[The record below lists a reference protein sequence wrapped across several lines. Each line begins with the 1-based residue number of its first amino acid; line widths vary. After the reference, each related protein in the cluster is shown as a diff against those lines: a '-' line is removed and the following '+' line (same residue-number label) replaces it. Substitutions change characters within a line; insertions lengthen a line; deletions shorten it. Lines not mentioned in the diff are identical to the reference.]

1 MYKKLL
7 TQTLIYGIGAIAPR
21 IILFIL
27 NPLLIYK
34 IPNEGFAMFTQLYA
48 IISFVNIV
56 LSFGF
61 ETAYFRFSAEEGQE
75 KKTFNT
81 SFWFLFGTS
90 TIFLILCYI
99 FNQPIADYWGYSN
112 NPEYIRWFA
121 LIAFFDTL
129 LVIPFAWLR
138 FNNMPIKYSV
148 VRVIQSVF
156 QAVFTAA
163 LFFWIPESFSKNL
176 GLNHNVDFPFFSNLV
191 GSVLG
196 FILLLPIILKVRF
209 QFVVPIF
216 RRMIKYSFPLM
227 LAGLA
232 FMVNENFDKTIQ
244 RNHISEVEAG
254 AYGGCYKLAVLMT
267 LFVTA
272 YRMGIEPFFFKQMDK
287 GDATKT
293 YAKVAE
299 YFAFFASIVA
309 LGIIANISWLK
320 IMFIPNKSYWI
331 AIDIIPIIVIAN
343 LCFGIYYNF
352 STWYKVTDRTGVGTI
367 ISWLGAGIN
376 IGLNYL
382 ALMYYHS
389 MIGSAW
395 ATFGAYVVM
404 MITSYLLGQKYYP
417 IPYRMKKMSFVL
429 LLLCVFSF
437 VIVKYLDY
445 NIWLSNSLFIVFLA
459 IVLYSEK
466 DMFLSK
472 LRRKKI

>member
-61 ETAYFRFSAEEGQE
+61 ETAYFRFSAEKGEE
-75 KKTFNT
+75 KRTFNT

-90 TIFLILCYI
+90 SIFIILCYL
-99 FNQPIADYWGYSN
+99 FNQPIADYWGYSK

-121 LIAFFDTL
+121 QIAFFDTL

-138 FNNMPIKYSV
+138 FNNMPIKYSL
-148 VRVIQSVF
+148 VRVIQAVF

-163 LFFWIPESFSKNL
+163 LFFWIPVGFSENL
-176 GLNHNVDFPFFSNLV
+176 GLHNNVDYPFFSNLA
-191 GSVLG
+191 GSFLG
-196 FILLLPIILKVRF
+196 FILLLPVIAKVRF
-209 QFVVPIF
+209 QFVLPLF
-216 RRMIKYSFPLM
+216 KRMIKYAFPLM

-232 FMVNENFDKTIQ
+232 FMINENFDKTIQ
-244 RNHISEVEAG
+244 RNHISETEAG

-320 IMFIPNKSYWI
+320 TLFIPNTSYWL
-331 AIDIIPIIVIAN
+331 AIDIIPIIVVAN

-352 STWYKVTDRTGVGTI
+352 STWYKVTDRTGIGTF

-376 IGLNYL
+376 IALNYL

-395 ATFGAYVVM
+395 ATLCAYFVM
-404 MITSYLLGQKYYP
+404 MIVSYLLGQKYFP
-417 IPYRMKKMSFVL
+417 IPYRIGKMTLFLALLTLFSLIIVKILNYNLMYSNL
-429 LLLCVFSF
+429 LLIIFIASVF
-437 VIVKYLDY
+437 
-445 NIWLSNSLFIVFLA
+445 
-459 IVLYSEK
+459 YSEK
-466 DMFLSK
+466 K
-472 LRRKKI
+472 LIFRLIRK

>member
-1 MYKKLL
+1 
-7 TQTLIYGIGAIAPR
+7 
-21 IILFIL
+21 
-27 NPLLIYK
+27 
-34 IPNEGFAMFTQLYA
+34 MFTQLYA

-90 TIFLILCYI
+90 TLFLILCYI
-99 FNQPIADYWGYSN
+99 FNQPIADYWGYLN

-148 VRVIQSVF
+148 VRVVQSVF

-163 LFFWIPESFSKNL
+163 LFFWIPESFSKSL
-176 GLNHNVDFPFFSNLV
+176 GLNHNVDFPFFSNLA
-191 GSVLG
+191 GSILG

-209 QFVVPIF
+209 QFVVPLF

-272 YRMGIEPFFFKQMDK
+272 YRMGIEPFFFKQMNK

-299 YFAFFASIVA
+299 YFAFFAAIVA

-382 ALMYYHS
+382 ALLYYHS

-429 LLLCVFSF
+429 ILLCVFSF
-437 VIVKYLDY
+437 IIVKYLDY
-445 NIWLSNSLFIVFLA
+445 NIWLSNSLFVVFLA

-466 DMFLSK
+466 EMFISK

>member
-7 TQTLIYGIGAIAPR
+7 GQTIIYGVGAIAPR

-34 IPNEGFAMFTQLYA
+34 IPNEGFAIFTQLYA
-48 IISFVNIV
+48 WISFVNII

-61 ETAYFRFSAEEGQE
+61 ETAYFRFSAEEDNE

-81 SFWFLFGTS
+81 SFWFLFSTS
-90 TIFLILCYI
+90 TIFLALCYL
-99 FNQPIADYWGYSN
+99 FNQPIADYAGYHD

-121 LIAFFDTL
+121 LIAFFDNL

-138 FNNMPIKYSV
+138 FHNKPIKYSA
-148 VRVIQSVF
+148 VRIVQSTF

-163 LFFWIPESFSKNL
+163 LFFWIPENILKSM
-176 GLNHNVDFPFFSNLV
+176 GLDQNVDYPFFSNLA
-191 GSVLG
+191 GSALG
-196 FILLLPIILKVRF
+196 FLLLFPIILKVRF
-209 QFVVPIF
+209 QFVTSLF
-216 RRMIKYSFPLM
+216 GRMIKYSFPLM

-232 FMVNENFDKTIQ
+232 FMVNENFDKSIQ
-244 RNHISEVEAG
+244 RNHISDEEAG

-287 GDATKT
+287 GDAKKT
-293 YAKVAE
+293 YANVAE
-299 YFAFFASIVA
+299 YFAFFACAVA

-320 IMFIPNKSYWI
+320 AVFIPNKSYWI

-352 STWYKVTDRTGVGTI
+352 STWYKVTDRTSMGTF

-376 IGLNYL
+376 IALNL
-382 ALMYYHS
+382 VALNYYHS

-395 ATFGAYVVM
+395 ATFGAYVIM
-404 MITSYLLGQKYYP
+404 MIVSYLLGQKYYP
-417 IPYRMKKMSFVL
+417 IPYRMKKMSFFLIL
-429 LLLCVFSF
+429 LGVFSF
-437 VIVKYLDY
+437 IIVKYLNY
-445 NIWLSNSLFIVFLA
+445 NILTSNLLFLIFTGIL
-459 IVLYSEK
+459 IYSEK
-466 DMFLSK
+466 NLILS
-472 LRRKKI
+472 RIRKN

>member
-61 ETAYFRFSAEEGQE
+61 ETAYFRFSAEKGEE

-81 SFWFLFGTS
+81 SFWFLFATS
-90 TIFLILCYI
+90 SMFLILCYI

-148 VRVIQSVF
+148 VRVVQSVF

-163 LFFWIPESFSKNL
+163 LFFWIPESFSKSI
-176 GLNHNVDFPFFSNLV
+176 GLNNNVDFPFFSNLA
-191 GSVLG
+191 GSFLG
-196 FILLLPIILKVRF
+196 VLLLFPIILKARF
-209 QFVVPIF
+209 QFVVSLF
-216 RRMIKYSFPLM
+216 KRMITYSFPLM

-244 RNHISEVEAG
+244 RNHISDIEAG

-320 IMFIPNKSYWI
+320 TLFIPNTSYWI

-352 STWYKVTDRTGVGTI
+352 STWYKVTDRTSMGTI
-367 ISWLGAGIN
+367 ISWTGAGIN
-376 IGLNYL
+376 IGFNYL
-382 ALMYYHS
+382 ALVHYQS

-395 ATFGAYVVM
+395 ATFGAYLVM

-417 IPYRMKKMSFVL
+417 IPYRIKKMTLFLVMMGI
-429 LLLCVFSF
+429 FSF
-437 VIVKYLDY
+437 IIVKYFDY
-445 NIWLSNSLFIVFLA
+445 NVWLSNLLLIIFITSILV
-459 IVLYSEK
+459 SEK
-466 DMFLSK
+466 KMILQLIK
-472 LRRKKI
+472 R

>member
-48 IISFVNIV
+48 IISFVNVV

-61 ETAYFRFSAEEGQE
+61 ETAYFRFSAEKGEE

-90 TIFLILCYI
+90 TVFLILCYI
-99 FNQPIADYWGYSN
+99 FNQQIADYWGYSQH
-112 NPEYIRWFA
+112 PEYIRWFA
-121 LIAFFDTL
+121 QIAFFDTL

-138 FNNMPIKYSV
+138 FNNMPVKYAA

-163 LFFWIPESFSKNL
+163 LFFWIPAGFSKKL
-176 GLNHNVDFPFFSNLV
+176 GLSNNVDFPFFSNLA
-191 GSVLG
+191 GSALGVL
-196 FILLLPIILKVRF
+196 LLLPIILKVRF
-209 QFVVPIF
+209 QFVVPLF

-244 RNHISEVEAG
+244 RSHISEAEAG

-293 YAKVAE
+293 YARVAE

-309 LGIIANISWLK
+309 LGIIANIDWLK
-320 IMFIPNKSYWI
+320 TKFIPNSSYWT
-331 AIDIIPIIVIAN
+331 AIDIIPIIIIAN

-352 STWYKVTDRTGVGTI
+352 STWYKVTDRTSVGTV

-382 ALMYYHS
+382 ALMHYHS

-395 ATFGAYVVM
+395 ATFGAYFAM
-404 MITSYLLGQKYYP
+404 MLLSYLLGQKYYP
-417 IPYRMKKMSFVL
+417 IPYRIKKMMLILVSL
-429 LLLCVFSF
+429 GVFSF
-437 VIVKYLDY
+437 IIVRYFNYNVLYSNLLLVIFVAS
-445 NIWLSNSLFIVFLA
+445 I
-459 IVLYSEK
+459 LYSEK
-466 DMFLSK
+466 K
-472 LRRKKI
+472 LILKLIRR

>member
-1 MYKKLL
+1 
-7 TQTLIYGIGAIAPR
+7 
-21 IILFIL
+21 
-27 NPLLIYK
+27 
-34 IPNEGFAMFTQLYA
+34 MFTQLYA

-90 TIFLILCYI
+90 TLFLILCYI

-148 VRVIQSVF
+148 VRVVQSVF

-163 LFFWIPESFSKNL
+163 LFFWIPESFSKSL
-176 GLNHNVDFPFFSNLV
+176 GLNHNVDFPFFSNLA

-209 QFVVPIF
+209 QFVVPLF

-429 LLLCVFSF
+429 ILLCVFSF
-437 VIVKYLDY
+437 IIVKYLDY
-445 NIWLSNSLFIVFLA
+445 NIWLSNSLFVVFLA

-466 DMFLSK
+466 EMFLSK

>member
-7 TQTLIYGIGAIAPR
+7 GQTIIYGVGAIAPR

-34 IPNEGFAMFTQLYA
+34 IPNEGFATFTQLYA
-48 IISFVNIV
+48 WISFVNII

-61 ETAYFRFSAEEGQE
+61 ETAYFRFSAEEGNE

-81 SFWFLFGTS
+81 SFWFLFSTS
-90 TIFLILCYI
+90 TIFLALCYF
-99 FNQPIADYWGYSN
+99 FNQQLADYAGYHD

-121 LIAFFDTL
+121 LIAFFDNL

-138 FNNMPIKYSV
+138 FHNKPIRYSA
-148 VRVIQSVF
+148 VRIVQAVF

-163 LFFWIPESFSKNL
+163 LFFWIPQSISKSF
-176 GLNHNVDFPFFSNLV
+176 GLDQNVDYPFFSNLA
-191 GSVLG
+191 GSALG
-196 FILLLPIILKVRF
+196 FLLLFPIILKVRF
-209 QFVVPIF
+209 QFITSLF
-216 RRMIKYSFPLM
+216 KRMIKYSFPLM

-232 FMVNENFDKTIQ
+232 FMVNENFDKSIQ
-244 RNHISEVEAG
+244 KGLISDEEAG

-287 GDATKT
+287 GDSKKT

-299 YFAFFASIVA
+299 YFAFFACAVA

-320 IMFIPNKSYWI
+320 SVFIPNKSYWI
-331 AIDIIPIIVIAN
+331 AIDIIPIIVVAN

-352 STWYKVTDRTGVGTI
+352 STWYKVTDRTSVGTI

-376 IGLNYL
+376 IVLNLL
-382 ALMYYHS
+382 ALKYFHS
-389 MIGSAW
+389 MVGSAW
-395 ATFGAYVVM
+395 ATFGAYVIM
-404 MITSYLLGQKYYP
+404 MIVSYLLGQKYYP
-417 IPYRMKKMSFVL
+417 IPYRMKKMSFFL
-429 LLLCVFSF
+429 LLLGVFSLI
-437 VIVKYLDY
+437 IVKYLNY
-445 NIWLSNSLFIVFLA
+445 NILTSNLLFLIFVGILF
-459 IVLYSEK
+459 YSEK
-466 DMFLSK
+466 NMILSK
-472 LRRKKI
+472 IKRN

>member
-1 MYKKLL
+1 
-7 TQTLIYGIGAIAPR
+7 
-21 IILFIL
+21 
-27 NPLLIYK
+27 
-34 IPNEGFAMFTQLYA
+34 MFTQLYA

-61 ETAYFRFSAEEGQE
+61 ETAYFRFSAEKGEE

-81 SFWFLFGTS
+81 SFWFLFATS
-90 TIFLILCYI
+90 SMFLILCYI

-148 VRVIQSVF
+148 VRVVQSVF

-163 LFFWIPESFSKNL
+163 LFFWIPESFSKSI
-176 GLNHNVDFPFFSNLV
+176 GLNNNVDFPFFSNLA
-191 GSVLG
+191 GSFLG
-196 FILLLPIILKVRF
+196 VLLLFPIILKVRF
-209 QFVVPIF
+209 QFVASLF
-216 RRMIKYSFPLM
+216 KRMITYSFPLM

-244 RNHISEVEAG
+244 RNHISDMEAG

-320 IMFIPNKSYWI
+320 TLFIPNTSYWI

-352 STWYKVTDRTGVGTI
+352 STWYKVTDRTSMGTI
-367 ISWLGAGIN
+367 ISWTGAGIN
-376 IGLNYL
+376 IGFNYL
-382 ALMYYHS
+382 ALVHYQS

-395 ATFGAYVVM
+395 ATFGAYLVM

-417 IPYRMKKMSFVL
+417 IPYRIKKMTLFLVMMGI
-429 LLLCVFSF
+429 FSF
-437 VIVKYLDY
+437 IIVKYFNY
-445 NIWLSNSLFIVFLA
+445 NVWLSNLLLIIFIASILV
-459 IVLYSEK
+459 SEK
-466 DMFLSK
+466 KMILQLIK
-472 LRRKKI
+472 R

>member
-1 MYKKLL
+1 
-7 TQTLIYGIGAIAPR
+7 
-21 IILFIL
+21 
-27 NPLLIYK
+27 
-34 IPNEGFAMFTQLYA
+34 MFTQLYA

-61 ETAYFRFSAEEGQE
+61 ETAYFRFSAEKGEE

-81 SFWFLFGTS
+81 SFWFLFATS
-90 TIFLILCYI
+90 SMFLILCYI

-148 VRVIQSVF
+148 VRVVQSVF

-163 LFFWIPESFSKNL
+163 LFFWIPESFSKSI
-176 GLNHNVDFPFFSNLV
+176 GLNNNVDFPFFSNLA
-191 GSVLG
+191 GSFLG
-196 FILLLPIILKVRF
+196 VLLLFPIILKVRF
-209 QFVVPIF
+209 QFVVSLF
-216 RRMIKYSFPLM
+216 KRMITYSFPLM

-244 RNHISEVEAG
+244 RNHISDMEAG

-320 IMFIPNKSYWI
+320 TLFIPNTSYWI

-352 STWYKVTDRTGVGTI
+352 STWYKVTDRTSMGTI
-367 ISWLGAGIN
+367 ISWTGAGIN
-376 IGLNYL
+376 IGFNYL
-382 ALMYYHS
+382 ALVHYQS

-395 ATFGAYVVM
+395 ATFGAYLVM

-417 IPYRMKKMSFVL
+417 IPYRIKKMTLFLVML
-429 LLLCVFSF
+429 GIFSF
-437 VIVKYLDY
+437 IIVKYFDY
-445 NIWLSNSLFIVFLA
+445 NVWLSNLLLIIFIASILV
-459 IVLYSEK
+459 SEK
-466 DMFLSK
+466 KMILQLIK
-472 LRRKKI
+472 R

>member
-7 TQTLIYGIGAIAPR
+7 GQTLIYGIGAIAPR

-34 IPNEGFAMFTQLYA
+34 IPNEGFAVFTQLYA
-48 IISFVNIV
+48 LISFVNII

-61 ETAYFRFSAEEGQE
+61 ETAYFRFSAEKGQE

-81 SFWFLFGTS
+81 SFWFLFATS
-90 TIFLILCYI
+90 SLFLILCYI
-99 FNQPIADYWGYSN
+99 FNQPIADYWGYHN

-121 LIAFFDTL
+121 LIAFFDNL

-138 FNNMPIKYSV
+138 FNNMPIKYSA
-148 VRVIQSVF
+148 VRVTQSVF
-156 QAVFTAA
+156 QALFTAA
-163 LFFWIPESFSKNL
+163 LFFWIPESFSKSI
-176 GLNHNVDFPFFSNLV
+176 GLDENVDYPFFSNLA
-191 GSVLG
+191 GSGLG
-196 FILLLPIILKVRF
+196 VLLLFPIILKVRF
-209 QFVVPIF
+209 QFVF
-216 RRMIKYSFPLM
+216 SLFSKMIKYSFPLM

-232 FMVNENFDKTIQ
+232 FMVNENFDKSIQ
-244 RNHISEVEAG
+244 LKHISPEEAG

-287 GDATKT
+287 GDAKKT

-299 YFAFFASIVA
+299 YFAFFACVVA
-309 LGIIANISWLK
+309 LGIIANLSWLK
-320 IMFIPNKSYWI
+320 TLFIPNKSYWI
-331 AIDIIPIIVIAN
+331 ALDIIPIIVIAN

-367 ISWLGAGIN
+367 ISWMGAGIN
-376 IGLNYL
+376 IGLNCL

-395 ATFGAYVVM
+395 ATFGAYFVM
-404 MITSYLLGQKYYP
+404 MTTSYLLGQKYYP
-417 IPYRMKKMSFVL
+417 IPYRIKKMTFFIGL
-429 LLLCVFSF
+429 LMIFSF
-437 VIVKYLDY
+437 ITVYFFKY
-445 NIWLSNSLFIVFLA
+445 NFWLGNLLFLIYAGIL
-459 IVLYSEK
+459 IYTEK
-466 DMFLSK
+466 DMILS
-472 LRRKKI
+472 RIKKR

>member
-1 MYKKLL
+1 
-7 TQTLIYGIGAIAPR
+7 
-21 IILFIL
+21 
-27 NPLLIYK
+27 
-34 IPNEGFAMFTQLYA
+34 MFTQLYA

-81 SFWFLFGTS
+81 SFWFLLGTS
-90 TIFLILCYI
+90 TLFLFLCYI

-148 VRVIQSVF
+148 VRVVQSVF

-163 LFFWIPESFSKNL
+163 LFFWIPESFSKSL
-176 GLNHNVDFPFFSNLV
+176 GLNHNVDFPFFSNLA

-209 QFVVPIF
+209 QFVVPLF

-429 LLLCVFSF
+429 ILLCVFSF
-437 VIVKYLDY
+437 IIVKYLDY
-445 NIWLSNSLFIVFLA
+445 NIWLSNSLFVVFLA

-466 DMFLSK
+466 EMFLSK